1 MQHHWLPSEIVMCSL
16 GVSIVIVV
24 EIMIVNGIR
33 DFIRWKSY
41 GMAWL
46 GTFFLLAVPALL
58 TALTLNA
65 LGM

>member
-1 MQHHWLPSEIVMCSL
+1 MCSL

-46 GTFFLLAVPALL
+46 GAFFLLAVPALL

-65 LGM
+65 LGQ